1 MLSVSLKQV
10 VEQLETANDEMVS
23 YINRANGELVMI
35 DIESSSLAE
44 DDCDGSL
51 EHLPEWQRDVVVEA
65 KRVRADKNF
74 IALPGQY
81 DINEYEIME
90 RFCLSLDSESMQ
102 NNLLAALKGHG
113 AFARFKSF
121 IHTENIHENW
131 FAFKN
136 TALKQIAI
144 DFLDSENIPYQID

>member
-51 EHLPEWQRDVVVEA
+51 EHLPEWQRDVVAEA

-90 RFCLSLDSESMQ
+90 RFCLSLDSEHMQ
-102 NNLLAALKGHG
+102 NSLLAALKGRG
-113 AFARFKSF
+113 AFARFKAF
-121 IHTENIHENW
+121 IYTENIHENW